1 MAIDVTVDV
10 VIAAIRVGAT
20 DVERAEV
27 TRLRDYAIAEI
38 SQHLG
43 AAYADADPVI
53 LNEAAIRLIAFLY
66 DVPSVARGVAFANAL
81 RQSGASRMLYRF
93 LVHRAGLA
101 TPEAATAAG
110 IGTVG
115 NPVVDVTV
123 ARGELV
129 ITYADGTTEDIDLPN
144 RDVGQTAIF
153 DGRLPGAAV
162 EMRIGWSETRV
173 FEEVNFVRMGVH
185 PGDGVAVGTSNDNP
199 GLNAPPFPPSMN
211 MSTETNQDTMW
222 QGIWFATTN
231 PVSDILQY
239 PARPVSWTGFYSAPM
254 MLTVEGTDGIYYVMG
269 NDPFSRGFYV
279 NRGEWHAILP
289 GPVLA
294 TQPWVETQLS
304 GVVPGGVFGGVDQTA
319 RDAAATNATAI
330 ATNVTAIT
338 NLGSPG
344 PDPLTWAAEGNTEDI
359 PIEKIPDEA
368 LGHRVYVQG
377 TEPTEGK
384 LGDVWIQ
391 DLTTFHPRIYE
402 YNAQG
407 VWFLDYT
414 FRGGRV
420 HFINTAHN
428 IAMDTPT
435 ANATDLLLEIEGG
448 NLKLYRKLNA
458 SAPPYWEYLGLV
470 SGGSGVTAGS
480 GGSESWHWAASVTAG
495 TWAANT
501 ARTASLQPFPIG
513 GYADYAALRAAIVDG
528 SIKQVA
534 IFMQQVDVGGSD
546 SDEAIQ
552 VFPNITGF
560 VPFVNGQFDVFPA
573 WGIAQD
579 PHRIRTIFNASG
591 IQIQTEVAVASTA
604 ALIVRVGVWA

>member
-38 SQHLG
+38 AQHLG
-43 AAYADADPVI
+43 DAYTDADPVI

-93 LVHRAGLA
+93 IVHRAGLA
-101 TPEAATAAG
+101 TPEAATAQG
-110 IGTVG
+110 IGTPG

-123 ARGELV
+123 ERGELV
-129 ITYADGTTEDIDLPN
+129 ITYADGSTEDIDLPSGN
-144 RDVGQTAIF
+144 DVGQTAIF
-153 DGRLPGAAV
+153 DGRLPGPAV
-162 EMRIGWSETRV
+162 A
-173 FEEVNFVRMGVH
+173 FRMGWTFEDEAADETTFIRDGNH
-185 PGDGVAVGTSNDNP
+185 PDDGASEGTTAGLDAPSIPAALFARAIHFTQSKDFRFHVWAAGVVELASILDAYGDNWIGEFTNEGALTVDGVVGILYSEIHTR
-199 GLNAPPFPPSMN
+199 
-211 MSTETNQDTMW
+211 TN
-222 QGIWFATTN
+222 
-231 PVSDILQY
+231 
-239 PARPVSWTGFYSAPM
+239 
-254 MLTVEGTDGIYYVMG
+254 EDGISY
-269 NDPFSRGFYV
+269 FS
-279 NRGEWHAILP
+279 AILP
-289 GPVLA
+289 GAIIA

-304 GVVPGGVFGGVDQTA
+304 GIVPGGVFGGVDQTA
-319 RDAAATNATAI
+319 RDSAATNATAI
-330 ATNVTAIT
+330 ATNATAINNIGT
-338 NLGSPG
+338 PG
-344 PDPLTWAAEGNTEDI
+344 PDPLTWAAEGNTDDI
-359 PIEKIPDEA
+359 PVEKIPDEA

-377 TEPTEGK
+377 TEPSEGK

-402 YNAQG
+402 FNAQG

-501 ARTASLQPFPIG
+501 ARDATLQPFPIG
-513 GYADYAALRAAIVDG
+513 EYADYATLRAAIVDG